1 MTSDRI
7 LSAGLCVF
15 ASAAVGCA
23 SAPPPPSEP
32 SPIYQ
37 RVMPTF
43 DGETLSLNHFDS
55 GQGGGHRMVVKFFS
69 TDCRECK
76 TTLPA
81 LQHIYEG
88 TSNLVVV
95 GVCEDESASR
105 AREFVNALGLSFPV
119 VHDPKGAVAR
129 LYEANG
135 KSPTFIITPRGRV
148 SWVGGAEQSED
159 VLRAALAAADD

>member
-1 MTSDRI
+1 
-7 LSAGLCVF
+7 
-15 ASAAVGCA
+15 
-23 SAPPPPSEP
+23 
-32 SPIYQ
+32 
-37 RVMPTF
+37 
-43 DGETLSLNHFDS
+43 
-55 GQGGGHRMVVKFFS
+55 MVVKFFS